1 MKPIPS
7 YPVWLS
13 AFMLVG
19 PFFMVSAAGFGNQRV
34 IWFFPIAGACMVM
47 ITLFYLAKRLHEQT
61 EEVAYLRQLLTSH
74 DDANQA
80 SSQVGKGRAPAGG

>member
-19 PFFMVSAAGFGNQRV
+19 PVLMVSATGFGNQRLMW
-34 IWFFPIAGACMVM
+34 IFPIAGACM
-47 ITLFYLAKRLHEQT
+47 IIIALFYLAKRLHEQA
-61 EEVAYLRQLLTSH
+61 EEVANLRQLLNSRDALTSRH
-74 DDANQA
+74 L
-80 SSQVGKGRAPAGG
+80 K